1 MDHNENFQM
10 IYGLFEI
17 KTKRTKRSM
26 HCVELYERKQNVRI
40 LRLKFHV
47 T

>member
-1 MDHNENFQM
+1 MDHSESFQM
-10 IYGLFEI
+10 IYGLPEM
-17 KTKRTKRSM
+17 KTTQRSM
-26 HCVELYERKQNVRI
+26 NRVELHERKQNITI